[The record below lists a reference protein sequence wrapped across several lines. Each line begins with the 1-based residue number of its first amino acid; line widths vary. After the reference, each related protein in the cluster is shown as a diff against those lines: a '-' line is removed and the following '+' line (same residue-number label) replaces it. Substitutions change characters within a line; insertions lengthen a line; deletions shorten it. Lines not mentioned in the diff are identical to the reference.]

1 MTVHFGRAGELRAE
15 LKGPYGSVAI
25 RAVEIALR
33 SEAWK
38 GAVSPWAQQV
48 EVPGAGLTSK
58 IDLQP
63 DPEQLEAMR
72 CAGLALAAVND
83 NGLVTVLAFG
93 GKPEADMILQATVT
107 EVQR

>member
-1 MTVHFGRAGELRAE
+1 M
-15 LKGPYGSVAI
+15 AI
-25 RAVEIALR
+25 RAVELTLSA
-33 SEAWK
+33 EAWK

-48 EVPGAGLTSK
+48 AVPGAGLTSK

-72 CAGLALAAVND
+72 CARLALAAVND

-93 GKPEADMILQATVT
+93 ARPEEDMTLQARVT

>member
-1 MTVHFGRAGELRAE
+1 MVHFGRAGELRAE
-15 LKGPYGSVAI
+15 LKGPFGSVAI
-25 RAVEIALR
+25 RAVEIELP
-33 SEAWK
+33 EKGWK

-63 DPEQLEAMR
+63 GPEQLEMMR
-72 CAGLALAAVND
+72 CAGMALAAVND

-93 GKPEADMILQATVT
+93 GKPEADMTLQATVT

>member
-1 MTVHFGRAGELRAE
+1 MVHFGRAGELRAE

-25 RAVEIALR
+25 RAVELTLPQD
-33 SEAWK
+33 AWK
-38 GAVSPWAQQV
+38 GAVSPWSQTV

-63 DPEQLEAMR
+63 DPEQLEQMR

-93 GKPEADMILQATVT
+93 SRPGEDITLQATVT

>member
-1 MTVHFGRAGELRAE
+1 MVHFGRAGELRAE
-15 LKGPYGSVAI
+15 LKGPYGSIAI
-25 RAVEIALR
+25 RAVELTLPQD
-33 SEAWK
+33 AWK
-38 GAVSPWAQQV
+38 GAVSPWSQTV

-63 DPEQLEAMR
+63 DPEQLEQMR

-93 GKPEADMILQATVT
+93 ARPGEDMTLQATVT

>member
-1 MTVHFGRAGELRAE
+1 MVHFGRAGELRAA
-15 LKGPYGSVAI
+15 LKGPYGSIAI
-25 RAVEIALR
+25 RAVELTLPQD
-33 SEAWK
+33 AWK
-38 GAVSPWAQQV
+38 GAVSPWSQTV

-63 DPEQLEAMR
+63 DPEQREQMR

-93 GKPEADMILQATVT
+93 ARPEEDMTLQVTVT

>member
-1 MTVHFGRAGELRAE
+1 MVHFGRAGELRAE

-25 RAVEIALR
+25 RVEELTLR
-33 SEAWK
+33 EDAWR
-38 GAVSPWAQQV
+38 GAVSPWSQTV

-63 DPEQLEAMR
+63 DQEQLEQMR
-72 CAGLALAAVND
+72 CLGMALAAVND

-93 GKPEADMILQATVT
+93 ARPEEDMTLQVTVT

>member
-1 MTVHFGRAGELRAE
+1 MVHFGRAGELRAE
-15 LKGPYGSVAI
+15 LKGPYGSIAI
-25 RAVEIALR
+25 RAVELTLPQD
-33 SEAWK
+33 AWK
-38 GAVSPWAQQV
+38 GAVSPWSQTV

-63 DPEQLEAMR
+63 DPEQLEQMR

-93 GKPEADMILQATVT
+93 ARPGEDMTLQATVT
-107 EVQR
+107 EAQR

>member
-1 MTVHFGRAGELRAE
+1 MVHFGRAGELRVE

-25 RAVEIALR
+25 RAVEVTLR
-33 SEAWK
+33 GDDWR
-38 GAVSPWAQQV
+38 GAVSPWSQTV

-63 DPEQLEAMR
+63 DPDQLERMR
-72 CAGLALAAVND
+72 CLGMALAAVND
-83 NGLVTVLAFG
+83 SGLVTVLAFG
-93 GKPEADMILQATVT
+93 ARPEEDMTLQATVT

>member
-1 MTVHFGRAGELRAE
+1 MVHFGRAGELRVE

-25 RAVEIALR
+25 RAVELTLR
-33 SEAWK
+33 ADAWR
-38 GAVSPWAQQV
+38 GAVSPWSQTV

-63 DPEQLEAMR
+63 DSEQLERMR
-72 CAGLALAAVND
+72 CLGMALAAVND
-83 NGLVTVLAFG
+83 SGLVTVLAFG
-93 GKPEADMILQATVT
+93 ARPEADMTLQATVT

>member
-1 MTVHFGRAGELRAE
+1 MVHFGRAGELRAE
-15 LKGPYGSVAI
+15 LKGPYGSIAI
-25 RAVEIALR
+25 RAVELTLPQD
-33 SEAWK
+33 AWK
-38 GAVSPWAQQV
+38 GAVSPWSQTV

-63 DPEQLEAMR
+63 GPEQLEMMR
-72 CAGLALAAVND
+72 CAGMALAAVND

-93 GKPEADMILQATVT
+93 ARPGEDMTLQATVT

>member
-1 MTVHFGRAGELRAE
+1 MVHYGRAGALRAE

-25 RAVEIALR
+25 RAVELTLAKD
-33 SEAWK
+33 SWK
-38 GAVSPWAQQV
+38 GAISPWSQAV

-63 DPEQLEAMR
+63 DPEQLERMR
-72 CAGLALAAVND
+72 CLGIALAAVND

-93 GKPEADMILQATVT
+93 GKPGEDMTLQATVT

>member
-1 MTVHFGRAGELRAE
+1 MVHFGRAGELRAE

-25 RAVEIALR
+25 RAVELTLR
-33 SEAWK
+33 EDAWK
-38 GAVSPWAQQV
+38 GAVSPWSQTV

-63 DPEQLEAMR
+63 DQERLEQMR
-72 CAGLALAAVND
+72 VLGMALAAVND

-93 GKPEADMILQATVT
+93 ARPEVDMTLQATVT

>member
-1 MTVHFGRAGELRAE
+1 MALQYGKSDALQVQ

-25 RAVEIALR
+25 RAVELTLPQD
-33 SEAWK
+33 AWK
-38 GAVSPWAQQV
+38 GAVSPWSQTV

-63 DPEQLEAMR
+63 DPEQLEQMR
-72 CAGLALAAVND
+72 WAGLALAAVND

-93 GKPEADMILQATVT
+93 ARPGEDMTLQATVT

>member
-1 MTVHFGRAGELRAE
+1 MVHFGRAGELRAE

-25 RAVEIALR
+25 RAVELTLLR
-33 SEAWK
+33 DAWK
-38 GAVSPWAQQV
+38 GAVSPWAQTV

-63 DPEQLEAMR
+63 DPEQLEQMR
-72 CAGLALAAVND
+72 RLGMALAAVND

-93 GKPEADMILQATVT
+93 GKPEEEMTLQATVT

>member
-25 RAVEIALR
+25 RAVELTL
-33 SEAWK
+33 SVEAWK

-93 GKPEADMILQATVT
+93 GKPEEDMTLQATVT

>member
-1 MTVHFGRAGELRAE
+1 
-15 LKGPYGSVAI
+15 VAI
-25 RAVEIALR
+25 RAVELTLSA
-33 SEAWK
+33 EAWK

-72 CAGLALAAVND
+72 CMGMALAAVND

>member
-1 MTVHFGRAGELRAE
+1 MVHFGRAGELRAE

-25 RAVEIALR
+25 RAVELTLR
-33 SEAWK
+33 EDAWK
-38 GAVSPWAQQV
+38 GAVSPWSQTV

-63 DPEQLEAMR
+63 DADRLEWMR
-72 CAGLALAAVND
+72 GQGMALAAVND

-93 GKPEADMILQATVT
+93 ARPEEDMTLQATVT